1 MGYATI
7 IDIAGSI
14 LIGGMMLGIILKLNN
29 SASWNVYS
37 NSGELNCQTNLTS
50 MSLML
55 ENDFRKIDYC
65 EDYTNI
71 QDPINAIVSA
81 DSTSIKFISD
91 LNRVG
96 GMDTVYYYLGPA
108 TELNSTANPRDKI
121 LYRIVNSAAKM
132 GSDAGIT
139 RFYMVYFNAMG
150 DTIHTPVSATDL
162 GLINDIELN
171 MNIENISIDSS
182 LANSYWRQARL
193 TVPNIKN
200 R

>member
-14 LIGGMMLGIILKLNN
+14 LIGGMMLGIMLKLNN

-71 QDPINAIVSA
+71 QDPINAIVAA
-81 DSTSIKFISD
+81 DSTSIKFIVD

-96 GMDTVYYYLGPA
+96 GMDTVNYYLGPA
-108 TELNSTANPRDKI
+108 SELNSTANPRDKI
-121 LYRIVNSAAKM
+121 LYRIVNNAAKM